1 MRTTSQQFSVFL
13 SGLVLGVWAA
23 LPAAAQTF
31 SNWSPPVSLTTVNSN
46 AFDG

>member
-1 MRTTSQQFSVFL
+1 MRTKSHQVSVFL

-23 LPAAAQTF
+23 LPSAAQTF
-31 SNWSPPVSLTTVNSN
+31 SNWSPPNSLTTVSSS